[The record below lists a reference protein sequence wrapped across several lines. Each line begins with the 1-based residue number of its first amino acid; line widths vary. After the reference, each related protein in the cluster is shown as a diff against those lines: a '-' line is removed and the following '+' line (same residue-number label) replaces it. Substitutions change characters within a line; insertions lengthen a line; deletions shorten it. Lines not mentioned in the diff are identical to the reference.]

1 MYTMCRTTWKKQC
14 YVPLSSSKCLQK
26 GLKKRG
32 GWWGAPLRMSKQIG
46 LLKIRIKNLKGSLP
60 LLVQNCNIYFTI
72 VANCRTCTLCAA
84 YI

>member
-1 MYTMCRTTWKKQC
+1 MFLLAAVSVYKK
-14 YVPLSSSKCLQK
+14 VK
-26 GLKKRG
+26 KKRG

>member
-1 MYTMCRTTWKKQC
+1 MCRTIWKKQC
-14 YVPLSSSKCLQK
+14 YVPLRSSKCLQK
-26 GLKKRG
+26 GKKKKG
-32 GWWGAPLRMSKQIG
+32 GGAPLRMSKQIG

-60 LLVQNCNIYFTI
+60 LLVQNRNIYFTI